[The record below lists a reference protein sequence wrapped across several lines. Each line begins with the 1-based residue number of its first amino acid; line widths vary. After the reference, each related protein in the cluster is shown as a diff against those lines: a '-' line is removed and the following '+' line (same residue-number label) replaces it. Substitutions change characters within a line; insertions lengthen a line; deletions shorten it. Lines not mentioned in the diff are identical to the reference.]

1 MAEKRMEGAQLPELL
16 LRGEDHI
23 NEDVYCP
30 HTLHQGGYST
40 SLSQDC

>member
-1 MAEKRMEGAQLPELL
+1 MAEHRMEGAQVPELL

-23 NEDVYCP
+23 NVDVYFP
-30 HTLHQGGYST
+30 HMLHQGAYNT